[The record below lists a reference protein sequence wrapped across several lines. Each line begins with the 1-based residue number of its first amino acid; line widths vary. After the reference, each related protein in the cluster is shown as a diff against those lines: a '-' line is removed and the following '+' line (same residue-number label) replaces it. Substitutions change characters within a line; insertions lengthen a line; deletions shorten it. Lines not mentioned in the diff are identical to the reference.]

1 MVAGP
6 HCFSQ
11 NEGSAMTDVSLPA
24 GRFTQGDFRVGQV
37 LSRAWRVFSRNFF
50 TFIVVTGIASL
61 PPILVQQP
69 LPGGPPPADPFQNFG
84 LAMLALL
91 VAMVFNALA
100 QGTVVYGAF
109 EIMRGRPINLA
120 ESAKVGL
127 RRFFP
132 IVGLAIVV
140 SFLVGLASILLFF
153 PGVMLYTMWFVATPA
168 CVVERAGVFRSM
180 GRSRELTKGH
190 RWKVFGLYLVILIP
204 ALIIGGIIGTVILR
218 GGAAAVN
225 TALASTLGR
234 IANLIWSAVWTAF
247 FSILVVV
254 TYHDLR
260 VAKEGVDT
268 DQIAAVFE

>member
-1 MVAGP
+1 
-6 HCFSQ
+6 
-11 NEGSAMTDVSLPA
+11 MTNASLPA
-24 GRFTQGDFRVGQV
+24 GRFARGDFRVGQV
-37 LSRAWRVFSRNFF
+37 LSQTWRVFSRNFL
-50 TFIVVTGIASL
+50 TFIIVTGIASL

-69 LPGGPPPADPFQNFG
+69 LPGGSPPADPFQGLG
-84 LAMLALL
+84 LAFLAILIA
-91 VAMVFNALA
+91 VIFNTLA
-100 QGTVVYGAF
+100 QGILLYGAF
-109 EIMRGRPINLA
+109 EIMRGRPMNLA

-140 SFLVGLASILLFF
+140 SFLVGLAMALLLV
-153 PGVMLYTMWFVATPA
+153 PGLMLLTMWFVATPV

-190 RWKVFGLYLVILIP
+190 RWKIFGLYLVVLIP
-204 ALIIGGIIGTVILR
+204 ALIIGAILGAVIVS
-218 GGAAAVN
+218 GGAAVIN
-225 TALASTLGR
+225 SALSSTLGK

-247 FSILVVV
+247 LAILAVV